1 MRRSERI
8 EWLLRVVTF
17 GSVLVVGITGA
28 WSFWRSQDYNGLL
41 LFVLAFGI
49 LYAVLI
55 CIVRRR
61 KLGMLETR

>member
-1 MRRSERI
+1 MKRSEKI

-17 GSVLVVGITGA
+17 GSALVVGIIGV

-55 CIVRRR
+55 YIVKRR
-61 KLGMLETR
+61 KLRMLETR

>member
-28 WSFWRSQDYNGLL
+28 WSFWRSQDYYGLL